1 VEEEDLM
8 FFVLAKTL
16 GFFSVPSNILITLA
30 LLGVVLLATRF
41 ARAGR
46 RLAVTAVILMAIL
59 GWSPLGNAIILP
71 LEERFPTWDES
82 RGAPAG
88 IICLGGAIE
97 TIVSPVR
104 GEVALNEA
112 AERMTAIAELARR
125 FPRTRIVFTGGS
137 GRLMYAGATEAE
149 LAARLFAS
157 FGIAQERIVLE
168 DRSRDTDENGRFTK
182 ELVQPKPGERWLLV
196 TSAHH
201 MPRAVGVFR
210 AAGFP
215 VEAFPVDYRTRGAV
229 DLARPFSPISDGL
242 RRTDT
247 AVREWIGLVMYRLA
261 GRTAELFPAP

>member
-1 VEEEDLM
+1 M
-8 FFVLAKTL
+8 FFILAKIF
-16 GFFSVPSNILITLA
+16 GFFSMPSNVLMA
-30 LLGVVLLATRF
+30 LGVIGLVLTRTRL
-41 ARAGR
+41 ARAGWR
-46 RLAVTAVILMAIL
+46 IAVTALILLGIA
-59 GWSPLGNAIILP
+59 GWSPFGNAIILP
-71 LEERFPTWDES
+71 LEERFPPWDAA

-88 IICLGGAIE
+88 IISLGGALD
-97 TIVSPVR
+97 TVVSPVR

-125 FPRTRIVFTGGS
+125 FPKARIVFSGGS
-137 GRLMYAGATEAE
+137 GRIIFDGVSEAS

-157 FGIAQERIVLE
+157 FGIAKKRIALE
-168 DRSRDTDENGRFTK
+168 DKSRDTDENGRLTK

-201 MPRAVGVFR
+201 MPRAIGVFR

-229 DLARPFSPISDGL
+229 DLLRPFATLGDGL

-247 AVREWIGLVMYRLA
+247 AMREWVGLLIYRIV
-261 GRTAELFPAP
+261 GRTDALFPAP

>member
-1 VEEEDLM
+1 M
-8 FFVLAKTL
+8 FFFLAKVL
-16 GFFSVPSNILITLA
+16 GFFALPSNIFVS
-30 LLGVVLLATRF
+30 LGVIGILLMATRF

-46 RLAVTAVILMAIL
+46 RLAVAALILLAL
-59 GWSPLGNAIILP
+59 FGLSPLGNAIILP
-71 LEERFPTWDES
+71 LEERFPPWDAA

-88 IICLGGAIE
+88 IISLGGALD
-97 TIVSPVR
+97 TVVSPAR

-125 FPRTRIVFTGGS
+125 YPDARIVFTGGS
-137 GRLMYAGATEAE
+137 GRIVYDGVSEAE

-157 FGIAQERIVLE
+157 FGIAKERITLE
-168 DRSRDTDENGRFTK
+168 DKSRDTTENAVFTK
-182 ELVQPKPGERWLLV
+182 ELVKPKPGERWLLV

-201 MPRAVGVFR
+201 MPRSVGVFR

-229 DLARPFSPISDGL
+229 DLLRPFSNVGDGL

-247 AVREWIGLVMYRLA
+247 AMREWAGLAVYRLS
-261 GRTAELFPAP
+261 GRTAELFPGP

>member
-1 VEEEDLM
+1 M
-8 FFVLAKTL
+8 FFVLAKVL
-16 GFFSVPSNILITLA
+16 GFFALPSNVFISFGVIGILLM
-30 LLGVVLLATRF
+30 ATRF

-46 RLAVTAVILMAIL
+46 RLAVTALILFAIAGL
-59 GWSPLGNAIILP
+59 SPLGNAIILP
-71 LEERFPTWDES
+71 LEERFPPWDAA

-88 IICLGGAIE
+88 IISLGGALD
-97 TIVSPVR
+97 TVVSPAR

-125 FPRTRIVFTGGS
+125 YPDARIVFTGGS
-137 GRLMYAGATEAE
+137 GRIVYDGVSEAE

-157 FGIAQERIVLE
+157 FGIAKERITLE
-168 DRSRDTDENGRFTK
+168 DRSRDTTENAAFTK
-182 ELVQPKPGERWLLV
+182 ELVKPKPGERWLLV

-201 MPRAVGVFR
+201 MPRSVGVFR

-229 DLARPFSPISDGL
+229 DLLRPFSNVGDGL

-247 AVREWIGLVMYRLA
+247 AMREWAGLAVYRLS